1 VREPLSAGE
10 IVPVSIALL
19 PQATHLRA
27 GDILELE
34 LRSDWLFPVNPF
46 NGQMPARYVTEE
58 SGSTRIHLGG
68 GHRAELRI
76 PIA

>member
-1 VREPLSAGE
+1 VS
-10 IVPVSIALL
+10 VSIALL
-19 PQATHLRA
+19 PQATHFRA

-34 LRSDWLFPVNPF
+34 LRSHWLFPVNPF
-46 NGQMPARYVTEE
+46 SGQMPVRYVSEE

-68 GHRAELRI
+68 GRRAELRI